1 MEFITSPS
9 VDHTHPPHIH
19 TLRTDRQDFYGSI
32 YLMESETKPQTQ
44 GGIQWNWLEEH
55 FGFFFTA
62 FSPKYYFVSKR
73 NAKKLVFALKKH
85 SCIIHRQSMLKKN
98 GQSTFY
104 AAIWAK

>member
-55 FGFFFTA
+55 FGFF
-62 FSPKYYFVSKR
+62 SPHFHP
-73 NAKKLVFALKKH
+73 N
-85 SCIIHRQSMLKKN
+85 IILFQKEMQKN
-98 GQSTFY
+98 
-104 AAIWAK
+104 